1 MLLCWTHKRCT
12 KKRLRAVKIMQ
23 RSLRV
28 LQDCQRVNSGL
39 GVHGWWSICAIYK
52 GAQIVGMQSLSWQ
65 HPNTRLK
72 QQCFDLILHLCC
84 LLSRRKS
91 IDSKYKQGSQWYSL
105 PPKLCLQDWPTKAS
119 PKMTDWTMKR
129 LQSTSTESSHSQPS
143 ARKPRSAHIRRAEA
157 FQLENSVMYF
167 TAFSGYILQ
176 IRQLLQSFPPV
187 LFAASGARSFRW
199 WCPVLWRHAN
209 HLSNWLLPHSASQV
223 MVQFKQ
229 KK

>member
-1 MLLCWTHKRCT
+1 MKH
-12 KKRLRAVKIMQ
+12 LRHLQGCANCRYAEPLTPKYPSQ
-23 RSLRV
+23 ATV
-28 LQDCQRVNSGL
+28 LWLDF
-39 GVHGWWSICAIYK
+39 A
-52 GAQIVGMQSLSWQ
+52 
-65 HPNTRLK
+65 
-72 QQCFDLILHLCC
+72 LILPPFLGGPAW
-84 LLSRRKS
+84 RKS
-91 IDSKYKQGSQWYSL
+91 IDSKYKQGSKWYSL
-105 PPKLCLQDWPTKAS
+105 PPKLCLRDWPTKAS

-167 TAFSGYILQ
+167 TACSGYILQ

-199 WCPVLWRHAN
+199 RCPVLWRHAN
-209 HLSNWLLPHSASQV
+209 HFSNWLLPHSASQV